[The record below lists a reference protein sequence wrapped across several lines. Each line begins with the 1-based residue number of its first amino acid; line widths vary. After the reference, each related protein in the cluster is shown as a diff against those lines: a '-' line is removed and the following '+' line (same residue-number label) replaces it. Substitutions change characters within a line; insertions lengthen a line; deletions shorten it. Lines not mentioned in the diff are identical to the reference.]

1 MDETTESAE
10 LVAALESSVQQTL
23 ESTSDGKI
31 IVAHTQDVS
40 AILDANKRQRDEASP
55 LGMGRFKNTKGGMGF
70 THAMRVPLTVA
81 IEIKTKYGLDMLGYS
96 TPDQKARIYRIIQTE
111 YPHCM
116 TVPGNIFGR
125 G

>member
-1 MDETTESAE
+1 MDESKESVE
-10 LVAALESSVQQTL
+10 LSTALDTSVSQTL
-23 ESTSDGKI
+23 EHAGEQVVVKYE
-31 IVAHTQDVS
+31 QDVS
-40 AILDANKRQRDEASP
+40 TILDANKRQRDEASP
-55 LGMGRFKNTKGGMGF
+55 LGMGRFKPNKSGMNF

-111 YPHCM
+111 YPYCM
-116 TVPGNIFGR
+116 TVPGQVFGR